1 MPTMPKNAEKYICD
15 YCNFKCSKYSNYKIH
30 LSTSK
35 HKNRTISNILEQKN
49 ADNQYICK
57 HCGIAYKA
65 RNSLWYHEKR
75 CEKQHNPEEKCD
87 DEFLTNLVLE
97 VVKSNAELQK
107 QNEEFKTMIMEQNN
121 KMLETFQE
129 VCKGGIGNNN
139 NINSNN
145 KAFNLNVF
153 LNEECKDAMSITDF
167 VNSIKLQLSDL
178 EAVGKLGFV
187 NGISNIIIK
196 NLKALDVHMR
206 PVHCT
211 DTKRETMYVKGQ
223 DAWEKEGDD
232 NKQLRLAIKRV
243 AKNNFCCLELFKE
256 KHPDCINWDSKHG
269 DHYLKLRIEALGGRG
284 NEDRDNENKIIRK
297 IAREMTIDKN
307 M

>member
-1 MPTMPKNAEKYICD
+1 MSTDFTSKNIDQFICETCD
-15 YCNFKCSKYSNYKIH
+15 FKCCKKGDYNRH
-30 LSTSK
+30 LSTLK
-35 HKNRTISNILEQKN
+35 HKNLNNPNQNTSKYIDFESYECACGKLYKHQSTLCAHKKKCLVTNEQTDINSIDTNLVIQLLKQNDEFKSLILEQNTKL
-49 ADNQYICK
+49 IE
-57 HCGIAYKA
+57 AY
-65 RNSLWYHEKR
+65 
-75 CEKQHNPEEKCD
+75 
-87 DEFLTNLVLE
+87 T
-97 VVKSNAELQK
+97 
-107 QNEEFKTMIMEQNN
+107 
-121 KMLETFQE
+121 
-129 VCKGGIGNNN
+129 NNN
-139 NINSNN
+139 NNVNNNNVNINSNN

-206 PVHCT
+206 PIHCT

-284 NEDRDNENKIIRK
+284 NEDRDNENKIIRR
-297 IAREMTIDKN
+297 IARETTIDKN
-307 M
+307 Y

>member
-1 MPTMPKNAEKYICD
+1 MKQSFYCEKCD
-15 YCNFKCSKYSNYKIH
+15 YTCFKKFCWEQH
-30 LSTSK
+30 LATSK
-35 HKNRTISNILEQKN
+35 HNNATKSYINATNNYVCECGKQYKHHPSFYRHKKKCIQTKEEDEQI
-49 ADNQYICK
+49 DI
-57 HCGIAYKA
+57 
-65 RNSLWYHEKR
+65 NSIDANLVIQLL
-75 CEKQHNPEEKCD
+75 KQN
-87 DEFLTNLVLE
+87 DEF
-97 VVKSNAELQK
+97 KSMLL
-107 QNEEFKTMIMEQNN
+107 EQNN
-121 KMLETFQE
+121 KLIE
-129 VCKGGIGNNN
+129 VCKNGVGNGNNN
-139 NINSNN
+139 TINSHN

-206 PVHCT
+206 PIHCT

-297 IAREMTIDKN
+297 IARETTIDKN
-307 M
+307 Y

>member
-1 MPTMPKNAEKYICD
+1 MLQTTYNFNAETAMKFKCD
-15 YCNFKCSKYSNYKIH
+15 KCDFKCSKLSNWNKH

-35 HKNRTISNILEQKN
+35 HSKADICLQTTDNFDAENAEINSKCKCGKQYKHRQSLYKHKQKCSVEKQDEPALTDIVSQEFVMNLLKQNNELQQQLIDLCKTSSANNISN
-49 ADNQYICK
+49 
-57 HCGIAYKA
+57 
-65 RNSLWYHEKR
+65 NS
-75 CEKQHNPEEKCD
+75 
-87 DEFLTNLVLE
+87 V
-97 VVKSNAELQK
+97 
-107 QNEEFKTMIMEQNN
+107 
-121 KMLETFQE
+121 
-129 VCKGGIGNNN
+129 

-187 NGISNIIIK
+187 NGISDIIIK
-196 NLKALDVHMR
+196 NLKALDVHKR

-211 DTKRETMYVKGQ
+211 DTKRETMYVKGAE
-223 DAWEKEGDD
+223 AWVKEGDD

-243 AKNNFCCLELFKE
+243 ARNNFICLELFKA

-269 DHYLKLRIEALGGRG
+269 DHYQKLRIEALGGRG
-284 NEDRDNENKIIRK
+284 NEDCDNEDKIIRR
-297 IAREMTIDKN
+297 IARETTIDKSL
-307 M
+307 

>member
-1 MPTMPKNAEKYICD
+1 MEVLKIPKIPKKYDCSFCHYTTSNSKD
-15 YCNFKCSKYSNYKIH
+15 Y
-30 LSTSK
+30 SK
-35 HKNRTISNILEQKN
+35 HLLTRKHQNCIKGSILEENGKEKSQKIPKIFTCVCGKTCN
-49 ADNQYICK
+49 THSGMWK
-57 HCGIAYKA
+57 HK
-65 RNSLWYHEKR
+65 KT
-75 CEKQHNPEEKCD
+75 CD
-87 DEFLTNLVLE
+87 DFNTQNEENMLVSLVME
-97 VVKSNAELQK
+97 VVK
-107 QNEEFKTMIMEQNN
+107 QNHDFKEMLFEQNKTLVEQN
-121 KMLETFQE
+121 SKLIE
-129 VCKGGIGNNN
+129 VCKNGVGNNN
-139 NINSNN
+139 TINSHN

-187 NGISNIIIK
+187 NGISNIIIR
-196 NLKALDVHMR
+196 NLRALDVHMR
-206 PVHCT
+206 PIHCT

-269 DHYLKLRIEALGGRG
+269 DHYLKLRMEALGGRG
-284 NEDRDNENKIIRK
+284 NEDCDNENKIIRK
-297 IAREMTIDKN
+297 IARETTIDKN
-307 M
+307 Y

>member
-1 MPTMPKNAEKYICD
+1 MLTNTYNSGCEGVNDFFCEK
-15 YCNFKCSKYSNYKIH
+15 CNFKCSKKWVYDRHI
-30 LSTSK
+30 LTAK
-35 HKNRTISNILEQKN
+35 HKNTYSDLQISCKKSYKCECGKEYTHRQSLYNHKQKCKGVLA
-49 ADNQYICK
+49 ADDQID
-57 HCGIAYKA
+57 I
-65 RNSLWYHEKR
+65 NSIDANLVIQLL
-75 CEKQHNPEEKCD
+75 KQN
-87 DEFLTNLVLE
+87 DEF
-97 VVKSNAELQK
+97 KSMLL
-107 QNEEFKTMIMEQNN
+107 EQNN
-121 KMLETFQE
+121 KLIE
-129 VCKGGIGNNN
+129 VCKNGVGNGNNN
-139 NINSNN
+139 TINSHN

-206 PVHCT
+206 PIHCT

-297 IAREMTIDKN
+297 IARETTIDKN
-307 M
+307 Y

>member
-1 MPTMPKNAEKYICD
+1 
-15 YCNFKCSKYSNYKIH
+15 
-30 LSTSK
+30 
-35 HKNRTISNILEQKN
+35 
-49 ADNQYICK
+49 
-57 HCGIAYKA
+57 
-65 RNSLWYHEKR
+65 
-75 CEKQHNPEEKCD
+75 
-87 DEFLTNLVLE
+87 LE
-97 VVKSNAELQK
+97 VVKTNAELQK
-107 QNEEFKTMIMEQNN
+107 QNEEFKTMILEQNN

-187 NGISNIIIK
+187 NGISDIIIK
-196 NLKALDVHMR
+196 NLKALDVHKR

-211 DTKRETMYVKGQ
+211 DTKRETMYVKGAE
-223 DAWEKEGDD
+223 AWVKEGDD

-243 AKNNFCCLELFKE
+243 ARNNFICLELFKA
-256 KHPDCINWDSKHG
+256 KHPDCVNWDSKHG
-269 DHYLKLRIEALGGRG
+269 DHYQKLRIEALGGRG
-284 NEDRDNENKIIRK
+284 NEDCDNEDKIIRK

>member
-1 MPTMPKNAEKYICD
+1 MVTQNSQNSQQYFFCEKCD
-15 YCNFKCSKYSNYKIH
+15 YTCFRKGDYNKH
-30 LSTSK
+30 LITSK
-35 HKNRTISNILEQKN
+35 HTNSYNILQKN
-49 ADNQYICK
+49 LKKNICSCGKEYK
-57 HCGIAYKA
+57 HRQGLYLHKKKCIQTKEEDDQIDI
-65 RNSLWYHEKR
+65 NSIDANLVIQLL
-75 CEKQHNPEEKCD
+75 KQN
-87 DEFLTNLVLE
+87 DEFKNMLL
-97 VVKSNAELQK
+97 
-107 QNEEFKTMIMEQNN
+107 EQNN
-121 KMLETFQE
+121 KLIE
-129 VCKGGIGNNN
+129 VCKNGVGNGNNN
-139 NINSNN
+139 TINSHN

-206 PVHCT
+206 PIHCT

-297 IAREMTIDKN
+297 IARETTIDKSL
-307 M
+307 

>member
-1 MPTMPKNAEKYICD
+1 MTTVLVPESSTKFYCKNCD
-15 YCNFKCSKYSNYKIH
+15 YSTSRHSQYVRH
-30 LSTSK
+30 LSTAKHIETTKRLQNTTDLVHDYTCDKCDRVYKHHSSLWK
-35 HKNRTISNILEQKN
+35 HKKTCIKTNEQTNEQTDINSIDANMIIQIL
-49 ADNQYICK
+49 
-57 HCGIAYKA
+57 
-65 RNSLWYHEKR
+65 
-75 CEKQHNPEEKCD
+75 KQN
-87 DEFLTNLVLE
+87 DEF
-97 VVKSNAELQK
+97 KSMLL
-107 QNEEFKTMIMEQNN
+107 EQNN
-121 KMLETFQE
+121 KLIE
-129 VCKGGIGNNN
+129 VCKNNN
-139 NINSNN
+139 TNITNNVNSHN

-196 NLKALDVHMR
+196 NLRALDVHMR
-206 PVHCT
+206 PIHCT

-297 IAREMTIDKN
+297 IARETTIDKHMN
-307 M
+307 D